1 MADDI
6 MTRTRTYLGS
16 GVRRDVLWVAHP
28 QQDVQGALL
37 VVVHRGQ
44 HGLPASRSLSVHHPS
59 IRDAS
64 PQLISADDGAAG
76 GIEGT
81 YNTATSKSG
90 NIDRS
95 ASTCGL
101 TAPWTLSFVCTFVFA
116 AVSGICTFVSV
127 SELWASGAAL
137 EVAIVSSS
145 AGLGGSA
152 GVASSASAS
161 SSKGFVAMVEVAGAE
176 CAAAPAD

>member
-28 QQDVQGALL
+28 EQDVQGALL
-37 VVVHRGQ
+37 VVVHRVQ

-90 NIDRS
+90 NIERS
-95 ASTCGL
+95 DATCGL
-101 TAPWTLSFVCTFVFA
+101 TWTCSSVLSAPGFAWVF
-116 AVSGICTFVSV
+116 
-127 SELWASGAAL
+127 SGAAT
-137 EVAIVSSS
+137 VAVIVSSS
-145 AGLGGSA
+145 GRGGSA
-152 GVASSASAS
+152 GVGSSVSK
-161 SSKGFVAMVEVAGAE
+161 KGFVLWL
-176 CAAAPAD
+176 